1 MDSLKTFL
9 AKVSAALE
17 GEPLRAITYG
27 ALVVVWLVTHIAVAA
42 GSTAFVAVDLNAALI
57 AVTAATVALSEI
69 VRQFVT
75 PVAAPVL
82 PIGQPVT
89 TPSGSAATVAA
100 GTPTTP

>member
-1 MDSLKTFL
+1 MVDSLKTFL

-27 ALVVVWLVTHIAVAA
+27 AVAIVWLVTQVAVAL

-75 PVAAPVL
+75 PTAAPKLDV
-82 PIGQPVT
+82 GTVVT
-89 TPSGSAATVAA
+89 TTSGAPAAVKLTV
-100 GTPTTP
+100 

>member
-9 AKVSAALE
+9 ARVGAALV
-17 GEPLRAITYG
+17 GEPLRVIVYG
-27 ALVVVWLVTHIAVAA
+27 AVAIVWLVTHIAVAA

-75 PVAAPVL
+75 PTAAPMLDV
-82 PIGQPVT
+82 GTVVV
-89 TPSGSAATVAA
+89 TPSGAPAAVKLTA
-100 GTPTTP
+100 